1 MVRLLSAVWT
11 AKPARRGYDKPRMTP
26 HQRMLVSCYLNH
38 RNRVWA
44 WALGAQK
51 EAP

>member
-1 MVRLLSAVWT
+1 MARWLTAVWT
-11 AKPARRGYDKPRMTP
+11 AITAKRGCDKPRMTP
-26 HQRMLVSCYLNH
+26 YQRMLVSCYLNH

-44 WALGAQK
+44 WEAQK

>member
-1 MVRLLSAVWT
+1 MARWMTAVWT
-11 AKPARRGYDKPRMTP
+11 AITARRGYGKPRMTP
-26 HQRMLVSCYLNH
+26 YQLMLVSCYLNH

-44 WALGAQK
+44 WEAQK